1 MHLFDSI
8 IIGIY
13 IITLIYIGFN
23 RTKKSRSSPEEYL
36 LMGRRLSLP
45 GFVASLVAT
54 WYGGILGLADN
65 GGKGEDRN
73 KIIHQTFNMS
83 LLPSPDEG
91 LVIFSVFRHTG
102 YLTSNDM
109 FMPQVNLKELRY

>member
-1 MHLFDSI
+1 MHFFDSI

-13 IITLIYIGFN
+13 VITLIYIGFN

-54 WYGGILGLADN
+54 WYGGILGL
-65 GGKGEDRN
+65 GENTYFYGIDIGFIYR
-73 KIIHQTFNMS
+73 T
-83 LLPSPDEG
+83 L
-91 LVIFSVFRHTG
+91 FSVFI
-102 YLTSNDM
+102 M
-109 FMPQVNLKELRY
+109 

>member
-1 MHLFDSI
+1 MHFFDSI

-13 IITLIYIGFN
+13 VITLIYIGFN

-54 WYGGILGLADN
+54 WYGGILGL
-65 GGKGEDRN
+65 GEN
-73 KIIHQTFNMS
+73 TYLYGIQTWCILAMPYYVFLNHK
-83 LLPSPDEG
+83 EET
-91 LVIFSVFRHTG
+91 LVENANYQDYRTIELFKDWLNRG
-102 YLTSNDM
+102 
-109 FMPQVNLKELRY
+109 LKEFSK